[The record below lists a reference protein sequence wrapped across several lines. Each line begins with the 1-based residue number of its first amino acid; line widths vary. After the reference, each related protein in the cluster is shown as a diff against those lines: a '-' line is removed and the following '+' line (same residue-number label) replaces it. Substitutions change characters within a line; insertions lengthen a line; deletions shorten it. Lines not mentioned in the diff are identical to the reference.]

1 MAFLKKKD
9 VTLNDLVFEKDNQNV
24 DVLDVDLGRLVG
36 LFTTRY
42 KEFNKD
48 NSAALKKDYA
58 YLSKDDVM
66 KLMLMTLSDILSMM
80 ILMKKNNNKEN
91 NC

>member
-9 VTLNDLVFEKDNQNV
+9 VTLNDLVFEKDNPNV

-48 NSAALKKDYA
+48 NSAALKKDYE

-80 ILMKKNNNKEN
+80 ILMKQKNNVEYN
-91 NC
+91 